1 MIGFLLQRAAL
12 ALLTIWA
19 ISVLAFAIIQLPPGD
34 IMDSI
39 QAEALGMGAVGEDL
53 TDEEVDAL
61 RRLYG
66 LDRPQYVQYLIW
78 IKQLLRLELGYS
90 YKFDLPVRGLLGE
103 RLLFT
108 IALSATSIILTWVMA
123 VPIGVYSAV
132 RQHSFGDYTFTFL
145 GFMGLAVPDFLL
157 ALVLMYI
164 AFKYFGWSVGGLFS
178 PEYREAEW
186 DLARAWDM
194 LKHLWIPALVLGTAG
209 TAFLIR
215 VMRANLLDELGKPYV
230 VTARAKGMRSWRL
243 VVKYPVR
250 VALNPL
256 VSLVG
261 YLLPQLIEGT
271 VIISVVLSLP
281 TVGPLLLH
289 ALVSQDTYLAGTIV
303 LSLGIL
309 TVIGTLLSD
318 ILLSLIDPRIRMAKA
333 VER

>member
-1 MIGFLLQRAAL
+1 MIGFLLQRVVL

-39 QAEALGMGAVGEDL
+39 EAEALGMGAVGEDL
-53 TDEEVDAL
+53 TTEEVEAL

-66 LDRPQYVQYLIW
+66 LDRPQYIQYLIW
-78 IKQLLRLELGYS
+78 IKQLLQLELGYS
-90 YKFDLPVRGLLGE
+90 YKFNLPVRGLLGE
-103 RLLFT
+103 RLLLT
-108 IALSATSIILTWVMA
+108 IALSGTAIILTWVMA
-123 VPIGVYSAV
+123 VPIGIYSAV
-132 RQHSFGDYTFTFL
+132 RQHSFGDYTFTFM
-145 GFMGLAVPDFLL
+145 GFIGLAIPDFLL
-157 ALVLMYI
+157 ALVLMYVT
-164 AFKYFGWSVGGLFS
+164 FKYFDWSIGGLFS
-178 PEYREAEW
+178 REYREADW
-186 DLARAWDM
+186 DLGRALDVM
-194 LKHLWIPALVLGTAG
+194 KHLWIPSIVLGTAG
-209 TAFLIR
+209 TAFLVR

-243 VVKYPVR
+243 VAKYPVR

-256 VSLVG
+256 ISLIG
-261 YLLPQLIEGT
+261 YLLPQLVGGT

-281 TVGPLLLH
+281 TVGPLFLH
-289 ALVSQDTYLAGTIV
+289 ALLSQDTYLAGTIV

-318 ILLSLIDPRIRMAKA
+318 ILLSLVDPRIRMAKA